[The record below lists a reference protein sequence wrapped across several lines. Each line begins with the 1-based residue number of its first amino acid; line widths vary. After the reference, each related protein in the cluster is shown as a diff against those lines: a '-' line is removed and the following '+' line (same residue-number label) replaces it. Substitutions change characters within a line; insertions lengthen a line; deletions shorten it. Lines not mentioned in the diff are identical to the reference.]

1 MVIQFFQNHDIAN
14 DDSWLNSKL
23 SSWSLLECGFPLY
36 ATEPKNLEEKS
47 GCPHL
52 LLVEMWNDAAIV
64 EKSLAVPQKLSVESL
79 YDPEIP
85 PPRYILKK
93 TKRTCSCSHKDI
105 HVNVHSL
112 MIHNSPKVETTHT
125 PTDRWTDNQN
135 IVCPYNGI

>member
-1 MVIQFFQNHDIAN
+1 MVIQFFQHHDIAN

-23 SSWSLLECGFPLY
+23 SSWSPLERGCTLH
-36 ATEPKNLEEKS
+36 ATEPKNIEEKS

-85 PPRYILKK
+85 LPRYIFKK
-93 TKRTCSCSHKDI
+93 TKRTCSHKDI
-105 HVNVHSL
+105 QMNVHSL
-112 MIHNSPKVETTHT
+112 MIHNSPEVETTQT